1 MVNTVADNKANFTK
15 SAYARAMLARNIR
28 KMIGRPTT
36 KEFHKIIGMNL
47 LPNCPVTR
55 KDILV
60 AKKIFGLDVGL
71 LEGKTVR
78 HGTDHVEVKTVPVW
92 EWSPVQWLQ
101 VLILCGED
109 VGSNPAGKLF
119 TPQAPR
125 QHVK

>member
-15 SAYARAMLARNIR
+15 SAYARAMLARKIQ

-60 AKKIFGLDVGL
+60 AKKIFGPDVGS

-78 HGTDHVEVKTVPVW
+78 RGTDHTQN
-92 EWSPVQWLQ
+92 ST
-101 VLILCGED
+101 
-109 VGSNPAGKLF
+109 SAS
-119 TPQAPR
+119 
-125 QHVK
+125 